1 MKFTL
6 FFLTLSLYTL
16 WYFIENIKEVQSF
29 FILWLVVNFL
39 IMTLAYAL
47 NKPSWIM
54 GKNQKG
60 EIAKT
65 LLILNL
71 PWLLFTWIIFW
82 VQMLLSRENRVNE
95 IISNHIYIASRPL
108 KGFNYK
114 PYDLIIDL
122 TAEFLKDSVNSYIC
136 YPNLDGMALSQSYKS
151 IEIFKNKR
159 VLVHCANGHGRSALF
174 VAGLLVDLEL
184 VESFDEGL
192 YTIKQCR
199 PLATVPNGGQIKEYE
214 QKK

>member
-1 MKFTL
+1 MFNMKFTL
-6 FFLTLSLYTL
+6 FFLTLTIYTL
-16 WYFIENIKEVQSF
+16 FCFIENIKEVQSF
-29 FILWLVVNFL
+29 FILWLVVNFS
-39 IMTLAYAL
+39 IMTSAYAF

-71 PWLLFTWIIFW
+71 PWLFFTWIIFW
-82 VQMLLSRENRVNE
+82 LQMLLSRENRVNE
-95 IISNHIYIASRPL
+95 IIPNHIYIASRPL
-108 KGFNYK
+108 KGFDYE
-114 PYDLIIDL
+114 PYDLVVDL

-151 IEIFKNKR
+151 IEILKNKR

-184 VESFDEGL
+184 VESFKEGL
-192 YTIKQCR
+192 DIVKQCR
-199 PLATVPNGGQIKEYE
+199 PLAVPNGGQLK
-214 QKK
+214 